1 MMMRRTIIMI
11 IDDKDDDDDVGDNND
26 ELISWQ
32 RPEVAQSRVIPCCWC
47 LFPTVR
53 RSFPTTDTTA
63 AALAPARCQ
72 STMYTGCQSTMYTG
86 CQSTMYT
93 GWQTYPHIHWSF
105 ILHYTTLYYDY
116 QSHFFH
122 PHALFL
128 AVCPHQSS
136 LKGKEKDVSKNFLVH
151 IAPWRPK
158 IESWT
163 KQDQSVIQSTDL

>member
-86 CQSTMYT
+86 
-93 GWQTYPHIHWSF
+93 WQTYPHIHWSF
-105 ILHYTTLYYDY
+105 ILHYATLYYDY

-122 PHALFL
+122 PDALFL
-128 AVCPHQSS
+128 AVCPHLSS